1 MTTFD
6 SNIEERFVSKLIK
19 DTKNETILWED
30 IPNNKLELP
39 SSERP
44 ISKVYT
50 TEVNNKRLRIY
61 EYQFK
66 HYTDEDEWDWIE
78 RVRLELIDEEHATL
92 FNFNYDYSLYKLF
105 NAVRKANSGVDD
117 FMKEFLN
124 EKK

>member
-1 MTTFD
+1 MIIFD

-19 DTKNETILWED
+19 DTKNTTVTWED
-30 IPNNKLELP
+30 FPNNKLELP

-44 ISKVYT
+44 ISKIYT
-50 TEVNNKRLRIY
+50 TEVNDKMLRIY

-78 RVRLELIDEEHATL
+78 RVRLELIDEDQATL
-92 FNFNYDYSLYKLF
+92 FEFNYDYSLYKLF

-124 EKK
+124 E